1 MNLLPFVL
9 NYVFVAV
16 VFLVS
21 ISFHEFSH
29 AYISYKLGDPTAK
42 NMGRLSLNPFKHIDA
57 FGAIMMLIARIGWA
71 KPVPINPM
79 YYKDR
84 KKGTLL
90 VSLAGPLSNILL
102 AFIFAFPLVYISSRY
117 NLRNISVWNIK
128 SILLTL
134 SYMFIHLNLNLAVFN
149 LIPVPPLDGSK
160 IFGAILPARQYYKM
174 LEYENYMVIGLMLII
189 FMFSKQFGA
198 VLSMITQPLET
209 TIITIASTI
218 INIFI

>member
-1 MNLLPFVL
+1 
-9 NYVFVAV
+9 
-16 VFLVS
+16 
-21 ISFHEFSH
+21 
-29 AYISYKLGDPTAK
+29 
-42 NMGRLSLNPFKHIDA
+42 
-57 FGAIMMLIARIGWA
+57 
-71 KPVPINPM
+71 
-79 YYKDR
+79 
-84 KKGTLL
+84 
-90 VSLAGPLSNILL
+90 
-102 AFIFAFPLVYISSRY
+102 
-117 NLRNISVWNIK
+117 
-128 SILLTL
+128 
-134 SYMFIHLNLNLAVFN
+134 MFIHLNLNLAVFN